1 MWRNRITR
9 FLPSDR
15 AGLFSRASRVG
26 SNCCASAGPAVPPGA
41 FVVPASAG
49 PQPGIYDLAR
59 EQAIFELRRRNRTAY
74 VGRN

>member
-15 AGLFSRASRVG
+15 TGLVRPASRVG
-26 SNCCASAGPAVPPGA
+26 TNCCASAGPAIPPGA
-41 FVVPASAG
+41 VDIPASAG

-59 EQAIFELRRRNRTAY
+59 EQAVFELRRRKRAAY

>member
-15 AGLFSRASRVG
+15 AGLISQASRVG
-26 SNCCASAGPAVPPGA
+26 TNCCASAAPAVPPGA

-59 EQAIFELRRRNRTAY
+59 EQASFELRRRKRMSFTGLN
-74 VGRN
+74 